1 MVNDW
6 LDSFS
11 NSLDFCVAVVA
22 DYFDDGDLVVNEKN
36 LIKVLEEGVYE
47 FISETLI
54 GNDKEVPTIDQ
65 IIKHYLADK

>member
-1 MVNDW
+1 MVNDG

-22 DYFDDGDLVVNEKN
+22 DYFDDGDLVVNQKN

-65 IIKHYLADK
+65 IIKHYLAD

>member
-1 MVNDW
+1 MVNDG

-65 IIKHYLADK
+65 IIKHYLAD

>member
-1 MVNDW
+1 MVNDG

-11 NSLDFCVAVVA
+11 NSLDYCIAVVG

-36 LIKVLEEGVYE
+36 LRKVLEEDVYE

-65 IIKHYLADK
+65 IIKHYLAN

>member
-1 MVNDW
+1 M
-6 LDSFS
+6 
-11 NSLDFCVAVVA
+11 VA

-65 IIKHYLADK
+65 II

>member
-6 LDSFS
+6 PDSFS
-11 NSLDFCVAVVA
+11 NSLDYCLAVVG

-36 LIKVLEEGVYE
+36 LRKVLEEGVYE
-47 FISETLI
+47 FIYETLI

-65 IIKHYLADK
+65 IIKHFLAD